1 MKKLI
6 ALLALSALV
15 AGPGLTPEPA
25 LAQPSWQPS
34 EPAEVAPV
42 ELFHGT
48 MLANFP
54 TTESLQGGDWR
65 YEISHRFAPPVSDG
79 FDANYG
85 LDGPVNMRTSVSYGV
100 TDRAMVTVGRSNLLD
115 NWDLQVKYR
124 VWQMSHDA
132 VPSAVA
138 VRVGAAV
145 NTEMP
150 AVLDRGRLEVDNFQ
164 YYAQLVYN
172 TVIGERLGL
181 GLVPSYV
188 YNSMIFAVDPQYTLT
203 LGMYGQYWLNHMLS
217 LWAEY
222 NPALRGYQGAIAP
235 GETGRSH
242 ETLALGT
249 VIETGGH
256 MFYLFLT
263 NNTRLNPAQ
272 YLVGADRKVTADNLR
287 LGFGITRYL

>member
-1 MKKLI
+1 MSKY
-6 ALLALSALV
+6 AAAAAVSVTVSLLASPDQA
-15 AGPGLTPEPA
+15 A
-25 LAQPSWQPS
+25 AQPSWERSAPA
-34 EPAEVAPV
+34 EPATV
-42 ELFHGT
+42 ELFHAT

-54 TTESLQGGDWR
+54 TTESLKDGDWR
-65 YEISHRFAPPVSDG
+65 YEISHRFAPPVSEG

-85 LDGPVNMRTSVSYGV
+85 LDGPVTMRTSVSYGV
-100 TDRAMVTVGRSNLLD
+100 SDRTMVTLGRSGLQD

-124 VWQMSHDA
+124 LWQMEHDRL
-132 VPSAVA
+132 PSAVA
-138 VRVGAAV
+138 LQVGAAV

-150 AVLDRGRLEVDNFQ
+150 EVLDRGRLEVDNFQ

-172 TVIGERLGL
+172 TVLAERLGI
-181 GLVPSYV
+181 GVVPSYV
-188 YNSMIFAVDPQYTLT
+188 RNSYIFAVETQYTLT
-203 LGMYGQYWLNHMLS
+203 LGTYGQYWLNDMFS

-242 ETLALGT
+242 DSLALGT
-249 VIETGGH
+249 ALETGGH

-263 NNTRLNPAQ
+263 NSTRLNTAQ
-272 YLVGADRKVTADNLR
+272 YLVGADRKITADDLR